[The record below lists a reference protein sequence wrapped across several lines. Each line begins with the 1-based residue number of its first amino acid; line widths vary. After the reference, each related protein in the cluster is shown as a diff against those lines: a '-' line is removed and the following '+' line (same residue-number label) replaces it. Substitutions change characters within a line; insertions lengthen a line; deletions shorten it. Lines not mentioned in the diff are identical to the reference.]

1 MIATTPSQPFSE
13 STDRLASKIANKVD
27 SATSAADRHYFLDWV
42 RIVAFGLLILY
53 HVGMYYVSWGWH
65 IKSEAASS
73 LIEPLMFLTN
83 PWRMSLL
90 FMVSGVATHFM
101 LRRQA
106 AGRFASSRSGRI
118 LLPLLFGMAV
128 IVPPQ
133 AYLEVV
139 QKLQYQGSYFDFLNL
154 YFHAYKGFVI
164 EGKRLVLPTWNH
176 LWFLA
181 YLWTYSML
189 IAIVM
194 RFFPR
199 AMQTLEQMMSKLL
212 SGKNLLLLPIAYL
225 AVTRITLLSGHP
237 PTNNLT
243 NDWYN
248 HANYFFYFLIGYFV
262 ANNLRFW
269 EELAEKR
276 WRSLVIAVCGW
287 FFLVAYFGLADK
299 YGEYHVGILY
309 LQRVVWVTMAWNA
322 ILGLCGFA
330 KQHWNRDH
338 ALRGYLTTAVF
349 PFYILH
355 QTVIILLAWQFRT
368 LHLSPAFEALLIIVS
383 CMASCFL
390 IYTVISRI
398 SMLRPLMGIAKKS
411 SLAQV

>member
-13 STDRLASKIANKVD
+13 PTDRLASKFANKVD
-27 SATSAADRHYFLDWV
+27 STTSAADRHYFLDWV

-106 AGRFASSRSGRI
+106 PGRFASSRSGRI

-139 QKLQYQGSYFDFLNL
+139 QKLQYQGSYADFLNL

-189 IAIVM
+189 IAIVV

-212 SGKNLLLLPIAYL
+212 SGKTLLLLPIAYL
-225 AVTRITLLSGHP
+225 ALTRITLLSGHP

-262 ANNLRFW
+262 ANNLQFW
-269 EELAEKR
+269 DELAEKR
-276 WRSLVIAVCGW
+276 WRSLSVAAVGW
-287 FFLVAYFGLADK
+287 VLLVSYFGLSETF
-299 YGEYHVGILY
+299 GEYPSWLLHV
-309 LQRVVWVTMAWNA
+309 QRAVWVMMAWNA
-322 ILGLCGFA
+322 ILALCGFA
-330 KQHWNRDH
+330 RKHWNFDSAAR
-338 ALRGYLTTAVF
+338 AYLTNAVF
-349 PFYILH
+349 PAYIVH
-355 QTVIILLAWQFRT
+355 QTAIILLAWQFRSFS
-368 LHLSPAFEALLIIVS
+368 LNPAVEALLLILGCGLICS
-383 CMASCFL
+383 ICFE
-390 IYTVISRI
+390 ISKKLPY
-398 SMLRPLMGIAKKS
+398 LRRVFGLS
-411 SLAQV
+411 

>member
-1 MIATTPSQPFSE
+1 MIATTPSHPFSD
-13 STDRLASKIANKVD
+13 SPDRLVSQFDNKVD
-27 SATSAADRHYFLDWV
+27 STTSAADRHYFLDWV

-65 IKSEAASS
+65 IKSEAASN
-73 LIEPLMFLTN
+73 LIEPLMFLTS

-90 FMVSGVATHFM
+90 FMVSGVASYFM

-106 AGRFASSRSGRI
+106 PGRFASSRSGRI
-118 LLPLLFGMAV
+118 LLPLVFGMAV

-139 QKLQYQGSYFDFLNL
+139 QKLQYQGSYADFLNL

-164 EGKRLVLPTWNH
+164 EGKRLDLPTWNH

-189 IAIVM
+189 IAIVV

-199 AMQTLEQMMSKLL
+199 AMQTLEQMVSNLL
-212 SGKNLLLLPIAYL
+212 SGKTLLLLPIAYL
-225 AVTRITLLSGHP
+225 ALTRITLLSGHP

-269 EELAEKR
+269 DELAEQR
-276 WRSLVIAVCGW
+276 WRSLSIAILGW
-287 FFLVAYFGLADK
+287 IFLACYFGLSETF
-299 YGEYHVGILY
+299 GEYPGWLLP
-309 LQRVVWVTMAWNA
+309 LQRVIWVVMAWNA
-322 ILGLCGFA
+322 ILALCGFA
-330 KQHWNRDH
+330 RCHWNCDSPTR
-338 ALRGYLTTAVF
+338 RYLSEAVF
-349 PFYILH
+349 PAYIVH
-355 QTVIILLAWQFRT
+355 QTAIILIAWQLRAIALDPVLEGAILVT
-368 LHLSPAFEALLIIVS
+368 LSVAACGLFVHLG
-383 CMASCFL
+383 
-390 IYTVISRI
+390 RQ
-398 SMLRPLMGIAKKS
+398 LRFGRKLFGLS
-411 SLAQV
+411 

>member
-1 MIATTPSQPFSE
+1 MIATSPSQPFSE
-13 STDRLASKIANKVD
+13 STDRLASKFANKVD
-27 SATSAADRHYFLDWV
+27 STTSAADRHYFLDWV

-106 AGRFASSRSGRI
+106 PGRFAASRSGRI

-139 QKLQYQGSYFDFLNL
+139 QKLQYQGSYADFLNL

-189 IAIVM
+189 IAIVV

-212 SGKNLLLLPIAYL
+212 SGKTLLLLPIAYL
-225 AVTRITLLSGHP
+225 ALTRITLLSGHP

-269 EELAEKR
+269 DELAEKR
-276 WRSLVIAVCGW
+276 WRSLSIAVVGW
-287 FFLVAYFGLADK
+287 VLLVSYFGLSETF
-299 YGEYHVGILY
+299 GEYPSWLLHV
-309 LQRVVWVTMAWNA
+309 QRAVWVMMAWNA
-322 ILGLCGFA
+322 ILALCGFA
-330 KQHWNRDH
+330 RKHWNFDSAAR
-338 ALRGYLTTAVF
+338 AYLTNAVF
-349 PFYILH
+349 PAYIVH
-355 QTVIILLAWQFRT
+355 QTAIILLAWQFRSFS
-368 LHLSPAFEALLIIVS
+368 LNPAVEALLLILGCGLICS
-383 CMASCFL
+383 ICFE
-390 IYTVISRI
+390 ISKKLPY
-398 SMLRPLMGIAKKS
+398 LRRVFGLS
-411 SLAQV
+411 